1 MALLFTILSE
11 NFSSVFSATTFG
23 GTNFAFSML
32 TDHGEEQR
40 KKLGMGMGWACI
52 RNVDEAMLE
61 YYRVFAK
68 QIKVFTT

>member
-40 KKLGMGMGWACI
+40 KKLDLVLEKLQRARHASGMLMKQCLNTI
-52 RNVDEAMLE
+52 E
-61 YYRVFAK
+61 YLQNR
-68 QIKVFTT
+68 

>member
-32 TDHGEEQR
+32 TDHSEEER
-40 KKLGMGMGWACI
+40 KRL
-52 RNVDEAMLE
+52 D
-61 YYRVFAK
+61 
-68 QIKVFTT
+68 